1 MIKKLG
7 GRKNIA
13 FYFVMVTLIVFVSL
27 RMLSGGEFITGLGL
41 ALGIFSGANVAG
53 KFSK

>member
-1 MIKKLG
+1 MIEKLG

-27 RMLSGGEFITGLGL
+27 SKLSGGEFITGLGL
-41 ALGIFSGANVAG
+41 ALAIFTGGNVVS
-53 KFSK
+53 KFK